1 MRFAQDGLSL
11 EGRNATHSPLVNQHE
26 LMSGGYDPRRGGR
39 PRTYG
44 NVMGTA
50 VPRRGFAVNKPQIRR
65 LVDYGDLTA
74 NL

>member
-1 MRFAQDGLSL
+1 
-11 EGRNATHSPLVNQHE
+11 

-44 NVMGTA
+44 NIMSATA
-50 VPRRGFAVNKPQIRR
+50 PRSGFAFNKPQIRR
-65 LVDYGDLTA
+65 PVDHGDLTA